1 MSYFKGKLHQIRFRL
16 ELRPKPC
23 WGHRH
28 STSQILKGREVRGR
42 VGDGKGKEKG
52 GGMKGGELGWKARED
67 KRGRGKEGKMG
78 GKGGKEKER
87 GPLPHFVKPPP
98 SY

>member
-1 MSYFKGKLHQIRFRL
+1 MRFL
-16 ELRPKPC
+16 
-23 WGHRH
+23 GHRNALAAGASPRTPLGELTALPRLLARFQGH
-28 STSQILKGREVRGR
+28 FV
-42 VGDGKGKEKG
+42 GKGTG
-52 GGMKGGELGWKARED
+52 GGKGIREIEERRGGEE
-67 KRGRGKEGKMG
+67 RGRGKEGKMG